1 MPRDKVKS
9 FAERRY
15 SAVAKKFSRGRLGTQ
30 IVEILEDD
38 GSCVVCRIWDGRGK
52 NWRGRKIKVAR
63 EKLIAAPA
71 PSDPRWRDVR
81 ADVAMELRLEI
92 EAQGD
97 RIARQRERK
106 RQQAAK
112 LKLKREIVAARRL
125 LEQHGY
131 FIEEPNDKTNDDF
144 F

>member
-15 SAVAKKFSRGRLGTQ
+15 AAVAKKFSRGRLGTQ

-38 GSCVVCRIWDGRGK
+38 GSCVVCRVWDGRGK
-52 NWRGRKIKVAR
+52 NWRGGKINVTR
-63 EKLIAAPA
+63 EMLIPAPG

-81 ADVAMELRLEI
+81 ADMAMELRMEI

-112 LKLKREIVAARRL
+112 LKLKRRIVTARRL

-131 FIEEPNDKTNDDF
+131 SVEEPMDEANDDVF
-144 F
+144 